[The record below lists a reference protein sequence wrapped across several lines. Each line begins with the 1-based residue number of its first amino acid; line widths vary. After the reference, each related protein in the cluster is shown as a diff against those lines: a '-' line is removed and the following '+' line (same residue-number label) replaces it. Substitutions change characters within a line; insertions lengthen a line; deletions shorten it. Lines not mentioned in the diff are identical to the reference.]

1 MVYRSKK
8 VLSLIIAP
16 YSNSSTVNLDQQTI
30 LYTQQLFF
38 LILLMYLCPIDT
50 TLFIVI
56 TGRCLGDDIGD
67 ALQVNDRCYWMIR
80 EHLVFI
86 DAHKRCQE
94 DGGILAEIPDTE
106 TQNAVEGS
114 DETLKI
120 F

>member
-38 LILLMYLCPIDT
+38 LILLMYMCPIDT
-50 TLFIVI
+50 PLFIVI

-80 EHLVFI
+80 EHLVFT

-120 F
+120 L

>member
-1 MVYRSKK
+1 
-8 VLSLIIAP
+8 
-16 YSNSSTVNLDQQTI
+16 
-30 LYTQQLFF
+30 
-38 LILLMYLCPIDT
+38 MYLCPIDT

-80 EHLVFI
+80 EHLVFT

-114 DETLKI
+114 DETDYILRKPFFSI
-120 F
+120 FSIIFHFDHKFKDYKHH

>member
-1 MVYRSKK
+1 
-8 VLSLIIAP
+8 
-16 YSNSSTVNLDQQTI
+16 
-30 LYTQQLFF
+30 
-38 LILLMYLCPIDT
+38 MYMCPIDT
-50 TLFIVI
+50 PLFIVI

-80 EHLVFI
+80 EHLVFT

-120 F
+120 L